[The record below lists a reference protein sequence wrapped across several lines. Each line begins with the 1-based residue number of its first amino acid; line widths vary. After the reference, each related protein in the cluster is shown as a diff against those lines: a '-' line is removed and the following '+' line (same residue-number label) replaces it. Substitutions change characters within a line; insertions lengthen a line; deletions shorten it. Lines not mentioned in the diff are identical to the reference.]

1 MARAEVRE
9 NPRAPDDLKEFS
21 KIRLEDAETGVHTV
35 LRKYGLACKVQIDTK
50 NLGPKQLADFPY
62 IKLSSWFQYLTTARI
77 ARQFCGVSSLQKM
90 KRVLAE
96 FWKRY
101 QAVHPN
107 HDIFQRARQGALDLP
122 STIPYFSHSDEGRAY
137 KKEALWIF
145 SVHGC
150 LGRGTLAFLKRR
162 KHKAPLHRN
171 EMGLN
176 FVGQSLS
183 TQFIFSTLLRETAT
197 DHPGVLQSL
206 LKIFAED
213 AQVLFRQGF
222 QTQEGHQL
230 WAAHLGSKGDL
241 PALGKVGNFVRTFS
255 HVPRAPKSRKPCEG
269 ICFRCLAGQ
278 EKNERNGKEDFPFE
292 DLSRSPAWV
301 STIDRVEPWNTFPP
315 LLEGAP
321 VDRDQPS
328 SFYCIDLW
336 HVFHLGI
343 AKHFVGSSLAVIV
356 ESTIFQF

>member
-1 MARAEVRE
+1 MARAEVRD
-9 NPRAPDDLKEFS
+9 NPRAPEDLKEFS
-21 KIRLEDAETGVHTV
+21 RIRLEDAETGVHTV

-50 NLGPKQLADFPY
+50 NLGPNQLRDFPY
-62 IKLSSWFQYLTTARI
+62 IKLSSCLQYLTTARI

-101 QAVHPN
+101 EAVHPN
-107 HDIFQRARQGALDLP
+107 HDIFRRARQGALDLQ
-122 STIPYFSHSDEGRAY
+122 STLPYFSHSDEGRAY

-150 LGRGTLAFLKRR
+150 LGRGTLSFLKRN

-183 TQFIFSTLLRETAT
+183 TQLIFSTVLRETAT
-197 DHPGVLQSL
+197 EHPDVLQNL

-213 AQVLFRQGF
+213 AQVLLTQGF

-230 WAAHLGSKGDL
+230 WA
-241 PALGKVGNFVRTFS
+241 
-255 HVPRAPKSRKPCEG
+255 
-269 ICFRCLAGQ
+269 
-278 EKNERNGKEDFPFE
+278 
-292 DLSRSPAWV
+292 V
-301 STIDRVEPWNTFPP
+301 SI
-315 LLEGAP
+315 
-321 VDRDQPS
+321 
-328 SFYCIDLW
+328 
-336 HVFHLGI
+336 
-343 AKHFVGSSLAVIV
+343 
-356 ESTIFQF
+356 